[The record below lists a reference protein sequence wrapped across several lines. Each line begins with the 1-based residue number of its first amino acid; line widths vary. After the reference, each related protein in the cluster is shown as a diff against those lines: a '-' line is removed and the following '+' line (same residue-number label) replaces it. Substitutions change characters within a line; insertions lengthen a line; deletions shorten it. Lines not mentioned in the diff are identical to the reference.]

1 MTKRTPSSPTYL
13 PAVRRMKDCTLAPCG
28 FGCAG
33 ASIFDRLKSIDAAIE
48 MLCQERKTLIAQ
60 LETFIRG
67 DGEE

>member
-1 MTKRTPSSPTYL
+1 
-13 PAVRRMKDCTLAPCG
+13 MKDCTLAPCG